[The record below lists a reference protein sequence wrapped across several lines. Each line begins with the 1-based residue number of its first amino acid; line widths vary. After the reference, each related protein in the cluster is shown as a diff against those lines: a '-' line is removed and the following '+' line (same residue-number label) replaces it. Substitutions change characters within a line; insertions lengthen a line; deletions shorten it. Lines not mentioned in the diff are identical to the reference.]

1 MENNRKVSLFISTSL
16 DGYIAREDGSI
27 DWLFND
33 QDYGYE
39 AFYEEVDTVIMG
51 RHTWNKLKEIGD
63 YPFNDKQGVV
73 FSSTL
78 AGQTDPNVTFVTEPV
93 VDWLQREKQTDRGTI
108 WLMGGAKL
116 VDECLQAGRVDE
128 IILSI
133 HPILLG
139 NGIPLFRGKQPE
151 TRLELVSQRA
161 YHTGLVR
168 LVYRRMEQAAAE

>member
-1 MENNRKVSLFISTSL
+1 M
-16 DGYIAREDGSI
+16 
-27 DWLFND
+27 
-33 QDYGYE
+33 
-39 AFYEEVDTVIMG
+39 
-51 RHTWNKLKEIGD
+51 
-63 YPFNDKQGVV
+63 